1 MAIQADPEQ
10 VAKTSVNMKNF
21 AEEINATM
29 TKLINDLAPLD
40 DAWKGRAAGTFQRVM
55 VQWQATSAEHK
66 KKLDGVGDALLKAS
80 QNQVALEDAG
90 HESSSKVG
98 NVLNPA

>member
-10 VAKTSVNMKNF
+10 VVKTSVNMKNH
-21 AEEINATM
+21 AEEINNTM
-29 TKLINDLAPLD
+29 TGLINQLAPLD

-55 VQWQATSAEHK
+55 TQWHHTSAEHK
-66 KKLDGVGDALLKAS
+66 KKLDSVGDALLKAS

-90 HESSSKVG
+90 HDSASKVG
-98 NVLNPA
+98 NVLNP

>member
-10 VAKTSVNMKNF
+10 VAKTSANMKTH
-21 AEEINATM
+21 AEEINSTM
-29 TKLINDLAPLD
+29 TGLINQLAPLD
-40 DAWKGRAAGTFQRVM
+40 NAWKGRAAGTFQRVM
-55 VQWQATSAEHK
+55 TQWHQTSAQHK
-66 KKLDGVGDALLKAS
+66 AKLDAVGDALLKAS

-98 NVLNPA
+98 NALNPA